1 MNPVTTRFAAETAES
16 IDGPVAGSIA
26 GSIAQEIENRR
37 NLLLDYSHALHADPE
52 VSGEEHRAAERTRSI
67 LRRAGFAFD
76 DVQPSAPTA
85 LSAAIGSSDF
95 VVTFCIEYDALPD
108 IGHACGH
115 NVNAAAALGAA
126 LALAP
131 LTEQLGLTVHVL
143 GTPSEETHG
152 GKIDLIEEGFF
163 AHAHAAAM
171 AHASAHDSA
180 GNSSLALTAWKV
192 SFTGVA
198 AHAASAPSTGINALD
213 AVHIAQTAIA
223 VARQQLPLRSV
234 VSTVVTRG
242 GDAVNIIPDHTEL
255 MVEMR
260 SPLAEDL
267 EVIKDRVD
275 KCLRAGA
282 LATDCGIAIEAQGHT
297 FADLRQ
303 NDDLVQA
310 YVAAMAECGRDVP
323 TDAEAVAST
332 DMGNVSHIVPAIHP
346 LIGYEVNGAVNHNG
360 AFAAHGTSASA
371 DLAVLDG
378 AYGLARAM
386 AKAAADEVLRSRL
399 VEGHRARS
407 VERQEVRN

>member
-1 MNPVTTRFAAETAES
+1 MNPVTTRSTAEATES
-16 IDGPVAGSIA
+16 IGGAIA
-26 GSIAQEIENRR
+26 GSTAETICESISQEIENRR

-52 VSGEEHRAAERTRSI
+52 ISGDEHRAAERTRTI
-67 LRRAGFAFD
+67 LREAGFSFD

-85 LSAAIGSSDF
+85 LSARSGDSDF
-95 VVTFCIEYDALPD
+95 VVTFCVEYDALPD

-131 LTEQLGLTVHVL
+131 LADRLGLTIHVL

-152 GKIDLIEEGFF
+152 GKVDLIEEGFF
-163 AHAHAAAM
+163 TRTHAAAM
-171 AHASAHDSA
+171 AHASAYDSA
-180 GNSSLALTAWKV
+180 GNSSLALNAWTA
-192 SFTGVA
+192 SYTGVA
-198 AHAASAPSTGINALD
+198 AHAAGSPSSGTNALD

-223 VARQQLPLRSV
+223 VARQQLPPRSI
-234 VSTVVTRG
+234 VSTVISRG
-242 GDAVNIIPDHTEL
+242 GDAINIIPDHTEL
-255 MVEMR
+255 IVEMR
-260 SPLAEDL
+260 SPRSEDL
-267 EVIKDRVD
+267 DVINDRVE

-303 NDDLVQA
+303 NHDLVHA
-310 YVAAMAECGRDVP
+310 YVSAMADRGREIP

-332 DMGNVSHIVPAIHP
+332 DMGNVSHVVPSIHP
-346 LIGYEVNGAVNHNG
+346 LIGYEVDGAVNHNR

-371 DLAVLDG
+371 DLAVLDA

-386 AKAAADEVLRSRL
+386 ATAASDEALRSRL
-399 VEGHRARS
+399 VEQHRARDIGA
-407 VERQEVRN
+407 

>member
-1 MNPVTTRFAAETAES
+1 MSSADARS
-16 IDGPVAGSIA
+16 SGIA
-26 GSIAQEIENRR
+26 HDIENRR
-37 NLLLDYSHALHADPE
+37 SLLLDYSHALHADPE
-52 VSGEEHRAAERTRSI
+52 VSGDEHRAAERTRSI
-67 LRRAGFAFD
+67 LRQEGFTFD
-76 DVQPSAPTA
+76 NNQPSAPTA
-85 LSAAIGSSDF
+85 LSATFGSSDF
-95 VVTFCIEYDALPD
+95 VVTFCVEYDALPD

-131 LTEQLGLTVHVL
+131 MADELDLTVHVL

-152 GKIDLIEEGFF
+152 GKVDLIEEGFF
-163 AHAHAAAM
+163 AHTHAAAM

-180 GNSSLALTAWKV
+180 GNSSLALNAWKV
-192 SFTGVA
+192 SFTGIA
-198 AHAASAPSTGINALD
+198 AHAASAPSAGINALD

-223 VARQQLPLRSV
+223 MARQQLPPRSV
-234 VSTVVTRG
+234 VSTVITRG
-242 GDAVNIIPDHTEL
+242 GEAVNIIPDRTEL

-260 SPLAEDL
+260 SPLAEHLD
-267 EVIKDRVD
+267 VINDRVD

-282 LATDCGIAIEAQGHT
+282 LATDCGISIAAQGHT

-310 YVAAMAECGRDVP
+310 YVSAMADRGREIS

-332 DMGNVSHIVPAIHP
+332 DMGNVSHVVPSIHP
-346 LIGYEVNGAVNHNG
+346 LIGYEVNGAVNHNST
-360 AFAAHGTSASA
+360 FAAYGTSTSA

-386 AKAAADEVLRSRL
+386 ATAATDEALRSLL
-399 VEGHRARS
+399 VERHR
-407 VERQEVRN
+407 ERGLS